1 VDLLDEPKGW
11 RMLQT
16 LAQNEKDPQRL
27 EAIIHQM
34 NRLLDQH
41 ERTSATRKASGS
53 KPLRS
58 AGKRTGVGPEFWEL
72 EA

>member
-41 ERTSATRKASGS
+41 ERTSAIGKASS
-53 KPLRS
+53 TRRRS
-58 AGKRTGVGPEFWEL
+58 VGKRTSFGPEFWEL